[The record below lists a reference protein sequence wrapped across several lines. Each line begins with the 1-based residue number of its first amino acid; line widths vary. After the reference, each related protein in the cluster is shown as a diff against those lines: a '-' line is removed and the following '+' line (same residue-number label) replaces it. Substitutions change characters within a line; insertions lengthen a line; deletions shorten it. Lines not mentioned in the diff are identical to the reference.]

1 MNITVLAL
9 IDRAECALADAML
22 ADEVLDSALDHAAR
36 RLQAAARFDEGVTLL
51 AIHILRDIAA
61 ETDDEIRRD
70 VCTLSAEILERAK
83 RVQDRPMSH

>member
-1 MNITVLAL
+1 
-9 IDRAECALADAML
+9 
-22 ADEVLDSALDHAAR
+22 
-36 RLQAAARFDEGVTLL
+36 LQAAARFDEGVTLL